1 MKKIIVFGSFDPLHQ
16 GHLNFFN
23 QAKKLGDYLIVV
35 VARDENIKKNKN
47 REVRFGE
54 DERMKA
60 VEATQIAN
68 EVMLGDES
76 DSYTILEKINPDVI
90 AVGYDQKIPEV
101 LKNKVKKYKIVT
113 LKPFKPEIFKSSKMI
128 NSDNGPIV

>member
-1 MKKIIVFGSFDPLHQ
+1 MKKVIVFGSFDPLHQ

-35 VARDENIKKNKN
+35 VARDENIRKNKN
-47 REVRFGE
+47 REVRFCE

-113 LKPFKPEIFKSSKMI
+113 LKPFKPEIFKSSKII
-128 NSDNGPIV
+128 NSANGPIV